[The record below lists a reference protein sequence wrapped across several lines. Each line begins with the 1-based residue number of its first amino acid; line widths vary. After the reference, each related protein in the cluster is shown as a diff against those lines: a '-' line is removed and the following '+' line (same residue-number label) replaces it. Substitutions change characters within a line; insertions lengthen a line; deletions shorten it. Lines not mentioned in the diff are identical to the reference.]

1 VAQGHAFIFYPG
13 KHHPVP
19 GCAQKDSENREE
31 EHRCQDH
38 IDYSSGFNGEF
49 VVRPTD
55 SFNETE
61 MFLDS
66 FGVEEIIGDI
76 SDVIE
81 SITGTSAN
89 PNGIVD
95 EIKNKIIIRDK
106 TDFN

>member
-1 VAQGHAFIFYPG
+1 
-13 KHHPVP
+13 
-19 GCAQKDSENREE
+19 
-31 EHRCQDH
+31 
-38 IDYSSGFNGEF
+38 
-49 VVRPTD
+49 
-55 SFNETE
+55 

-89 PNGIVD
+89 PNGILD